1 MRSRLFF
8 HDLMSVRY
16 KDFGDVRTAGNLGDM
31 GSDGH
36 SFYNG
41 KLYACYAPQ
50 VFNKDKLKEKF
61 DGDLAKAKAKRDGQF
76 EIFVFVHNERSGMHP
91 QVSSMVAQATVSH
104 KPIKFENFGFRRFR
118 DEFMRL
124 DRSEV
129 EDRSCS
135 SACRRTRL
143 PVGTRGLPLRMYRSP
158 RWLCGWR
165 SCGMRTGR
173 WPTGWPS
180 WNI

>member
-1 MRSRLFF
+1 MGVSILITQTIVFGVRTDTIEALTVATAFMERLATRLALTVKFEELYENAFETFF

-31 GSDGH
+31 GSGGH

-76 EIFVFVHNERSGMHP
+76 EIFVFVHNEAPWNAPAGFVNGGAGRGQP
-91 QVSSMVAQATVSH
+91 QADQVR
-104 KPIKFENFGFRRFR
+104 K
-118 DEFMRL
+118 L
-124 DRSEV
+124 
-129 EDRSCS
+129 
-135 SACRRTRL
+135 
-143 PVGTRGLPLRMYRSP
+143 
-158 RWLCGWR
+158 WL
-165 SCGMRTGR
+165 S
-173 WPTGWPS
+173 
-180 WNI
+180 